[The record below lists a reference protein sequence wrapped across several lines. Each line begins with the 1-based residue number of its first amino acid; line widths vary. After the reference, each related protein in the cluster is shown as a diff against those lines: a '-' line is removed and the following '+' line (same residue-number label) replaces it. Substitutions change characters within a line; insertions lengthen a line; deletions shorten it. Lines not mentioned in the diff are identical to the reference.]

1 MKRDHPFTGM
11 KEKDLATSAER
22 FTTACHTLAR
32 MNDFHPLAPSRSDAH
47 IHSETRGK
55 GSTYTHTHTWYINNG
70 NICFKFKPD
79 WPDFSHH
86 LFLFAPHD
94 SCISISL
101 FFFVPVSP
109 TLITAK
115 LDLYSLLPLSL
126 VSLSR
131 NRTKGGRRSSSLYWG
146 FDMKSVLS
154 NLMEF
159 CVWQCVLWC
168 VGVCSRL
175 WCIWCMEVPEAS
187 CWQCASLHKN
197 WLCKNSLLYPCLNVC
212 FVIFFLTGG
221 KLTSNNHSKVLCG
234 VVSMLFGVIV
244 QRCCF
249 WV

>member
-55 GSTYTHTHTWYINNG
+55 GNTHTHTHTWYINNG

-79 WPDFSHH
+79 WPDCSHH
-86 LFLFAPHD
+86 LFLFVSHD

-154 NLMEF
+154 KLMEF

-168 VGVCSRL
+168 GAWACVHAYGVFSVWRSQRRNAGSVRHCTKTGFAKTAC
-175 WCIWCMEVPEAS
+175 CILV
-187 CWQCASLHKN
+187 
-197 WLCKNSLLYPCLNVC
+197 
-212 FVIFFLTGG
+212 
-221 KLTSNNHSKVLCG
+221 
-234 VVSMLFGVIV
+234 
-244 QRCCF
+244 
-249 WV
+249 